1 MYYITIE
8 TKCNALHFKRNC
20 DKVASGDKMKNQ
32 IKSSLLLILAT
43 IIWGSAFVSQ
53 KLGMDHIGPFTFQ
66 AVRSFLAVIGLLPII
81 YLLDKRD
88 NCHMSY
94 FRRWMN
100 KKLWLGG
107 ILCGIPLFLACNL
120 QQVGLVDTD
129 SGKSA
134 FLTAMYIVL
143 VPIIGI
149 FRRKKPSP
157 IIPVSVALAVF
168 GLYALTGANGKITI
182 SDLLLIGCAVMFS
195 LQITFVDIF
204 APDVDA
210 LRLNT
215 IQVLICSVLSAVV
228 MIFTETPTWEG
239 IGKAWIPLAHT
250 GFLSM
255 GAAYSL
261 QIVGQKHL
269 EPSTAS
275 LIMSLESVFALLFGW
290 LILGDWLT
298 GWETVGC
305 ICIFIAV
312 ILSQIP
318 VKKKSTV

>member
-1 MYYITIE
+1 M
-8 TKCNALHFKRNC
+8 
-20 DKVASGDKMKNQ
+20 
-32 IKSSLLLILAT
+32 LAT
-43 IIWGSAFVSQ
+43 VIWGSAFVSQ
-53 KLGMDHIGPFTFQ
+53 KMGMDHIGPFTFQ
-66 AVRSFLAVIGLLPII
+66 AVRSFLAVIGLLPVI
-81 YLLDKRD
+81 YLIDKMD
-88 NCHMSY
+88 KSKQSY
-94 FRRWMN
+94 FKRWMN
-100 KKLWLGG
+100 KRLWLGG

-149 FRRKKPSP
+149 FRKKKPSP
-157 IIPVSVALAVF
+157 IIPFSVALAVF
-168 GLYALTGANGKITI
+168 GLYALTGASGKITV

-215 IQVLICSVLSAVV
+215 IQVFVCAVLSSIV
-228 MIFTETPTWEG
+228 MVFTETPTWTG
-239 IGKAWIPLAHT
+239 IGNAWIPLSHT

-261 QIVGQKHL
+261 QILGQKHV

-290 LILGDWLT
+290 LILKDWLT
-298 GWETVGC
+298 AWEAVGC
-305 ICIFIAV
+305 ICIFVAIV
-312 ILSQIP
+312 LSQIP
-318 VKKKSTV
+318 IKKKSTV

>member
-1 MYYITIE
+1 MPCILSESVI
-8 TKCNALHFKRNC
+8 KWLA
-20 DKVASGDKMKNQ
+20 VMKMKNQ
-32 IKSSLLLILAT
+32 IKSSTLLILAT

-53 KLGMDHIGPFTFQ
+53 KVGMDHIGPFTFQ
-66 AVRSFLAVIGLLPII
+66 AVRCFMAVMGMLVVIFFLDRNKTDGKT
-81 YLLDKRD
+81 YL
-88 NCHMSY
+88 S
-94 FRRWMN
+94 RW
-100 KKLWLGG
+100 KDTKLWKGG
-107 ILCGIPLFLACNL
+107 LLCGIPLFLACNL
-120 QQVGLVDTD
+120 QQLGLVEAD

-149 FRRKKPSP
+149 FRNRRPSP
-157 IIPVSVALAVF
+157 AIPFSVTLAVF
-168 GLYALTGANGKITI
+168 GLYALTGASGKITLT
-182 SDLLLIGCAVMFS
+182 DLLLIGCAVMFS

-215 IQVLICSVLSAVV
+215 IQALVCAVLSAIV
-228 MIFTETPTWEG
+228 MLFTEAPTCAG

-261 QIVGQKHL
+261 QIIGQKHL

-290 LILGDWLT
+290 LVLGDWLT
-298 GWETVGC
+298 TWEAIGC

-318 VKKKSTV
+318 VKKKSSV